1 VALLAVVG
9 ILLAAGAGAKAKLKA
24 AYPPPGQLVD
34 VGEYR
39 LHLSCLGTGAPVVV
53 MEAGA
58 GDAGFVWALVQP
70 RVAEFTTACVYDRAG
85 HGWSDPGPLPPTAW
99 ETVRVLHTLL
109 EHGGLAGPRVLVGH
123 SLGGPIVR
131 LYRAAYP
138 GDVAGM
144 VLVDSAHEAQV
155 TRLPAAYKEIAQKF
169 TQSIRGQL
177 RLAITLTRSGVLA
190 LRPGLFPT
198 HPRLPEDAAAASRAL
213 AVTDTKWLEA
223 IMAEQEAVEDILAEV
238 GAADVGTM
246 ADLPLVVLARGR
258 PDALPPQVVLAPEVV
273 ADAERVWRELQAEL
287 AARSSQGRLVVADRS
302 GHYIQLDEPAL
313 VVTAIRQVVESVRR

>member
-9 ILLAAGAGAKAKLKA
+9 ILIAGGASAKAKLKA
-24 AYPPPGQLVD
+24 AYPPPGRLID
-34 VGEYR
+34 VGGYR
-39 LHLSCLGTGAPVVV
+39 LHLSCLGTGAPAVV

-99 ETVRVLHTLL
+99 ETIRVLHTVL
-109 EHGGLAGPRVLVGH
+109 ERGGLAGPRVLVGH

-144 VLVDSAHEAQV
+144 VLVDSAHEAQF
-155 TRLPAAYKEIAQKF
+155 TRLPAAYKEITQKSI
-169 TQSIRGQL
+169 QSLRGQL
-177 RLAITLTRSGVLA
+177 RLAITLTRSGLLA
-190 LRPGLFPT
+190 LRPRLFPT

-258 PDALPPQVVLAPEVV
+258 PDALPPQVAPAPEVV
-273 ADAERVWRELQAEL
+273 ADVERVWRELQAEL
-287 AARSSQGRLVVADRS
+287 AARSSRGTLIVANQS
-302 GHYIQLDEPAL
+302 GHYIQLDDPEL